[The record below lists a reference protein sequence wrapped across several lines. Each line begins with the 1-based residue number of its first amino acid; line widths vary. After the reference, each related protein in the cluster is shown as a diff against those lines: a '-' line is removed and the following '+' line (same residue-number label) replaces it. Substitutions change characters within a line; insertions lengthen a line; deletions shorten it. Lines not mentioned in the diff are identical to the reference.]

1 MTVRTRFAPSPTG
14 FLHMGGA
21 RTALFSWLYAKKMQ
35 GKFLLRVED
44 TDRER
49 STQEAVNAIF
59 DGMSWLNMESDE
71 RVEYQTHR
79 FDRYR
84 EVANQLLEE
93 GKAYRCD
100 CHRERLEALR
110 EQQMQAKQKPRY
122 DGCCRDKN
130 LDASTAAY
138 VIRFK
143 NPKEGTVVVND
154 KVYGEIK
161 FENTELDDLII
172 VRTDGTPTYNFCVV
186 VDDWDMQIT
195 HVIRGDDHLNNTPRQ
210 INILKAL
217 DAPIPVYA
225 HVPMILGED
234 GKKLSKRHGALG
246 VMYYR
251 DSGILPEAMINY
263 LARLGWSHG
272 DQELF
277 TTEEL
282 ISLFDINDLNK
293 SPAAL
298 SLNKLL
304 WVNQHYLKTSPLETI
319 KEHLAWHIA
328 QAGID
333 VSTGPA
339 IDDVIELQRGR
350 VKTLK
355 ELVEKSL
362 YFYEDVFNY
371 DEKAAGEFLTK
382 EAKYVLRLVLE
393 KISNLSQWTKD
404 DLQKLVQSVLIESE
418 LKMPKV
424 AQPLRVALTGNT
436 LSPSIDVTL
445 YYIGQTRVQ
454 QRIEKA
460 IAYIDKYI
468 KKDT

>member
-1 MTVRTRFAPSPTG
+1 
-14 FLHMGGA
+14 
-21 RTALFSWLYAKKMQ
+21 
-35 GKFLLRVED
+35 
-44 TDRER
+44 
-49 STQEAVNAIF
+49 
-59 DGMSWLNMESDE
+59 MS
-71 RVEYQTHR
+71 
-79 FDRYR
+79 
-84 EVANQLLEE
+84 
-93 GKAYRCD
+93 
-100 CHRERLEALR
+100 
-110 EQQMQAKQKPRY
+110 
-122 DGCCRDKN
+122 
-130 LDASTAAY
+130 
-138 VIRFK
+138 
-143 NPKEGTVVVND
+143 
-154 KVYGEIK
+154 
-161 FENTELDDLII
+161 
-172 VRTDGTPTYNFCVV
+172 
-186 VDDWDMQIT
+186 
-195 HVIRGDDHLNNTPRQ
+195 
-210 INILKAL
+210 
-217 DAPIPVYA
+217 VYA